1 MGHSVLH
8 YSLPACMHLSF
19 QGQGQAQVTVPS
31 EAQCVAWGLPRLW
44 GAGIY
49 AGCSGL
55 QVPEAAPK
63 EAGLEWGTSHGG
75 RR

>member
-1 MGHSVLH
+1 
-8 YSLPACMHLSF
+8 MHLPF
-19 QGQGQAQVTVPS
+19 QGQAQVTVPS
-31 EAQCVAWGLPRLW
+31 EAQCGGLW

-55 QVPEAAPK
+55 EAPEAAPK